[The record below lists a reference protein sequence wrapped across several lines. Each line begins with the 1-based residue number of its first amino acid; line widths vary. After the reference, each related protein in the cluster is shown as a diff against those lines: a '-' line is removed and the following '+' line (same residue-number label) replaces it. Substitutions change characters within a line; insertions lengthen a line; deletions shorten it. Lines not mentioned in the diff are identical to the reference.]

1 MSTPDDNRLDAL
13 GHALADPTRR
23 GIIRRLRSEA
33 GATTSDLAALS
44 PTMTRFAVMKH
55 LEVLRRADIVR
66 SMSDGRRRRH
76 YLEPTALDPL
86 RAWLERGS

>member
-1 MSTPDDNRLDAL
+1 MIATDDDRLDAL
-13 GHALADPTRR
+13 GHAVADSTRR
-23 GIIRRLRSEA
+23 GIIRHLRSEA
-33 GATTSDLAALS
+33 GATTSDLAGLS

-76 YLEPTALDPL
+76 YLEPRALDPL
-86 RAWLERGS
+86 GAWLEGEA